1 MAQLPWIGLH
11 DRGIVFL
18 LYLHVPGII
27 TNLFSVRKLNL
38 KGIYGR
44 SHDQTL
50 RIMKTNR
57 EVGVSRIVGYLHAVM
72 TDLHKGQQQ
81 ATHSRLIIR
90 NEGHCFRPST
100 VGIICDQATLKEES
114 GEKITNIP
122 RCEDREPPGLH
133 KDDSLQ
139 QWCELPEHPSV
150 KEGRFKR
157 NTRVPVRYQGFA
169 LLSAKYIQGYEK
181 EKRKL
186 LKDG

>member
-38 KGIYGR
+38 KGIYWR

-50 RIMKTNR
+50 RIIKTKR
-57 EVGVSRIVGYLHAVM
+57 EVGVSRIVGYL
-72 TDLHKGQQQ
+72 LHKGQQQ
-81 ATHSRLIIR
+81 ATHLRLIIR

-100 VGIICDQATLKEES
+100 VGITCDQAILKEES

-122 RCEDREPPGLH
+122 RCEDREPPGLL

-139 QWCELPEHPSV
+139 QRCELPEHPSV
-150 KEGRFKR
+150 KDGRFKR
-157 NTRVPVRYQGFA
+157 NC
-169 LLSAKYIQGYEK
+169 
-181 EKRKL
+181 
-186 LKDG
+186 